1 MQGSWEGKLG
11 NVAVMRKSKRTSLL
25 GASGSASLA
34 LPPTRLSVQL
44 FAVPQQWLHINDV
57 YIKHGTVGNMNV
69 VLLTKYW

>member
-34 LPPTRLSVQL
+34 LIAPKKIEC
-44 FAVPQQWLHINDV
+44 AVVCSTTAMATHQ
-57 YIKHGTVGNMNV
+57 
-69 VLLTKYW
+69 